1 MRIDGIN
8 IPDNEVPPNFEDFT
22 PDQRLDWAHTWSRNR
37 ARREFENDLD
47 GIPMLDELPEVNTF
61 EPDEDK

>member
-8 IPDNEVPPNFEDFT
+8 IPDKEVPANFEDFT
-22 PDQRLDWAHTWSRNR
+22 PDQRLDWARSWEKNQ
-37 ARREFENDLD
+37 ARREFQDD
-47 GIPMLDELPEVNTF
+47 DIPFLDELPEVNTF